1 MNMGSYIE
9 YLGNVFTVLKGDEFK
24 LLYFLVMSM
33 ASEEADAIEIS
44 IGYLMDV
51 MGKSEKSVK
60 KLIDS
65 LVDKGVIFHE
75 NGLFGLY
82 LNLSEED
89 EEDADNQEEKP
100 AKRIGYV

>member
-1 MNMGSYIE
+1 MGSYIE

-65 LVDKGVIFHE
+65 LVDKGVIFYE

-89 EEDADNQEEKP
+89 EEEDADNQEEKP